1 MAELDGATI
10 IARSLK
16 QQGVDYMFGI
26 VGFPVFGVA
35 RAAQREGIR
44 YFGFRNEQSASY
56 AAGAVGYL
64 TGRPGACLCVSGPG
78 MVHGIAG
85 LANAW
90 SNGWPM
96 ILLGGAPDTYQ
107 DGQGSF
113 QEAPQVEAAR
123 PFVKWSRRPDRIER
137 MPFHIEQAVR
147 TSIYGRPG
155 AVYLDLPNDQISARV
170 DEASVTFPGRCP
182 EPPRSLADPAAVA
195 RALEVLRT
203 AERPLVIV
211 GKGAAYARAEAEI
224 RQFIERTRLPFLPSP
239 MGKGV
244 VPDDHALC
252 VSPART
258 HALRE
263 ADVVLL
269 LGARLNWI
277 LHFGLPPRFAP
288 GVRIVQLDIEPE
300 EIGTNVPAEVA
311 LVGDAQAIVGQ
322 LNAAL
327 GERPFRHPDDSPWW
341 AALRGALDENRRT
354 VEQMEQSDAVPMGYY
369 RVLRAV
375 REALPRDA
383 VLVSEGASTMDIGRS
398 VLPNYE
404 PRSRLDAGSF
414 GTMGV
419 GLGFA
424 IAAAAVHPE
433 RKIVAVEGDSAF
445 GFSGME
451 VEVACRYRLPITF
464 VVVNNNGIGGGPS
477 RLDPERIPPS
487 AYTPQ
492 ARYERIIEAFG
503 GKGYFVTQPAELEQ
517 SLKEAL
523 ADPVPSLIN
532 VMIDPRA
539 QRKPQP
545 FNWLTR

>member
-44 YFGFRNEQSASY
+44 YLGFRNEQSASY

-90 SNGWPM
+90 SNAWPM

-195 RALEVLRT
+195 RAVEVLRG

-211 GKGAAYARAEAEI
+211 GKGAAYARAEAQVRELL
-224 RQFIERTRLPFLPSP
+224 ERTGLPFLPSP

-244 VPDDHALC
+244 VPDDHPLC

-277 LHFGLPPRFAP
+277 LHFGLPPRFAAN
-288 GVRIVQLDIEPE
+288 VRVIQLDIEPE

-311 LVGDAQAIVGQ
+311 LVGDAQAIVAQ

-327 GERPFRHPDDSPWW
+327 AERPFRYPESTAWW
-341 AALRGALDENRRT
+341 TALRAAVDENRRT

-424 IAAAAVHPE
+424 IAAAAVHPD
-433 RKIVAVEGDSAF
+433 RKVVAVEGDSAF

-464 VVVNNNGIGGGPS
+464 VVVNNNGIGGGPP

-487 AYTPQ
+487 AYVPQ
-492 ARYERIIEAFG
+492 ARYERVIEAFG
-503 GKGYFVTQPAELEQ
+503 GRGYFVTDPGQLEQ

-523 ADPVPSLIN
+523 ADPNPSLIN

>member
-26 VGFPVFGVA
+26 VGFPVFGIA

-96 ILLGGAPDTYQ
+96 LLLGGAPDSYQ

-123 PFVKWSRRPDRIER
+123 PFVKWARRPDRIER
-137 MPFHIEQAVR
+137 VPFHVEQAVR

-155 AVYLDLPNDQISARV
+155 AVYLDLPNDQISARI
-170 DEASVTFPGRCP
+170 DEASVTFPPRCP

-195 RALEVLRT
+195 RALDVLRE
-203 AERPLVIV
+203 AQRPLVIV
-211 GKGAAYARAEAEI
+211 GKGAAYARAEAGVREL
-224 RQFIERTRLPFLPSP
+224 IERTRLPFLPSP

-244 VPDDHALC
+244 VPDDHPLC

-288 GVRIVQLDIEPE
+288 NVRVLQLDIEPE

-311 LVGDAQAIVGQ
+311 LVGDAQAILGQ
-322 LNAAL
+322 LNGAL
-327 GERPFRHPDDSPWW
+327 AERPFRHPEDSPWW
-341 AALRGALDENRRT
+341 TALRTAIEENRRT

-398 VLPNYE
+398 VLPNFE
-404 PRSRLDAGSF
+404 ARSRLDAGSF

-424 IAAAAVHPE
+424 IAAAAVHPH
-433 RKIVAVEGDSAF
+433 RKVVAVEGDSAF

-492 ARYERIIEAFG
+492 ARYERVIEAFG
-503 GKGYFVTQPAELEQ
+503 GRGYFVTNPAELEHC
-517 SLKEAL
+517 LKEAL
-523 ADPVPSLIN
+523 ADPVPNLIN